1 MCLTT
6 YDKRKIAK
14 EDITVYKMLCKRTR
28 LKTNKTEYLPPYWS
42 NYTYNKGKNT
52 VVDEKE
58 KIIMADFAYYVEGGF
73 LHAFTNLNYALYTCR
88 QNFMDT
94 TYYVAYADESFKDE
108 YRVYEMTIPKG
119 TEYYIGSNS
128 DICAKTLVWKNMT
141 PCEKP
146 V

>member
-1 MCLTT
+1 MCLVT

-14 EDITVYKMLCKRTR
+14 EDITVYKMLCKHTN
-28 LKTNKTEYLPPYWS
+28 LKTNKTEYLPPYW
-42 NYTYNKGKNT
+42 NGYTYKKGKNKT
-52 VVDEKE
+52 VGENEEIKSMNFVY
-58 KIIMADFAYYVEGGF
+58 YYVGGGF

-88 QNFMDT
+88 QQFRDA
-94 TYYVAYADESFKDE
+94 TYCDGDEDFKDE

-119 TEYYIGSNS
+119 TEYYIGSDE

-141 PCEKP
+141 PCEEP